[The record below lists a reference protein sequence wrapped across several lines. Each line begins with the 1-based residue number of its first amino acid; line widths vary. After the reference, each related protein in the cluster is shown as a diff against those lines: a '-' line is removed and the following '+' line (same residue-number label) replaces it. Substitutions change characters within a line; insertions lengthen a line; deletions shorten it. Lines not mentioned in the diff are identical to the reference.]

1 MGLPSS
7 RLQLQMWLV
16 LNQLQLKIFRAHGS
30 ATLQHMYPNEG
41 PKMDPPDGTTFDFE
55 GVHFLTLS
63 DTCLLSTGAQNW
75 TLKMLNPV
83 PPWRCHLRSPKN
95 LRKSRCPSP
104 DLHQITQTSTSTEIS
119 NKGREQG
126 RPLTPSPKKLSILDS
141 KNEPFK
147 SLPCPACL
155 YHYLPWL
162 LRS

>member
-16 LNQLQLKIFRAHGS
+16 LKLKFS
-30 ATLQHMYPNEG
+30 ARMDRRLCNTCTHMKG
-41 PKMDPPDGTTFDFE
+41 PKLDPPDGTTFDFE